1 MLWETTKVST
11 CIVKEMSSLDEL
23 VVTDLKAVLVGT
35 S

>member
-11 CIVKEMSSLDEL
+11 CIVKEVTSLAEF
-23 VVTDLKAVLVGT
+23 VVTDLKAFLVGT